1 MNDNFNLMKKIKNK
15 KGTTEKAKEAKLEP
29 IIEAL
34 KEGKMFIL
42 DMLMR
47 KNQKINWYD
56 KLPQDHQ
63 FYKHF
68 INLQSVKSVD

>member
-47 KNQKINWYD
+47 KN
-56 KLPQDHQ
+56 
-63 FYKHF
+63 
-68 INLQSVKSVD
+68 